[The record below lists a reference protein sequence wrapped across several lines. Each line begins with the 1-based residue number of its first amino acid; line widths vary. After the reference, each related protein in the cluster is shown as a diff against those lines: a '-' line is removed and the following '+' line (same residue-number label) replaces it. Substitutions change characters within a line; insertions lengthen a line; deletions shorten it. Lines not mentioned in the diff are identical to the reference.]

1 MSRKPVVTLSLL
13 AAVALT
19 PAAIAGEDEH
29 HGEGHHSPFEGMP
42 LIMLMQNMQ
51 YHVHKLGLAVDANN
65 PTLEDFYA
73 HEMEEVID
81 AVSEI
86 EDYEGIPIAENLKKT
101 LMPAFEQME
110 AAIDKGER
118 EPIDS
123 AYNELITGCN
133 NCHAASEHGYTQ
145 IRRNHT
151 NPYPQDFSPHD

>member
-1 MSRKPVVTLSLL
+1 MFRKPLVTLSLL
-13 AAVALT
+13 AAVALA
-19 PAAIAGEDEH
+19 PAAFASDDEH

-118 EPIDS
+118 EPIDA

-133 NCHAASEHGYTQ
+133 SCHAASEHGYIH